1 MSISEEYDIDLY
13 CRRYVAYIDNL
24 LMGFIQVCHKY
35 ILVSLKGLHHAIYSV
50 CIKWYHNSKRDI
62 NKNEKGSNI

>member
-24 LMGFIQVCHKY
+24 LMGFIEVCHKY
-35 ILVSLKGLHHAIYSV
+35 LLLSLKSLHYAIYSV
-50 CIKWYHNSKRDI
+50 CIKWYQTSKRDI
-62 NKNEKGSNI
+62 DMNENGSNI